1 MLDVIRRHDRS
12 RVPPSSDEHQA
23 LVLELPALVVLGY
36 QQHRQHRACAE
47 AVLAQL
53 VLSDRLQV
61 LEIVPVSRHDQILG
75 YHGGLFPRVRHRRR
89 QRVGVQVMQQG
100 LERVAASGCMSQM
113 RMWPPPVAF
122 SLAGP
127 KKSAMKTDD
136 RAASTILCAANTLP
150 HTSKSTS
157 APLLGLEEAAE
168 ICGQAGHGDGGAQR
182 PHGRWRRSA

>member
-12 RVPPSSDEHQA
+12 RVPPSSDELQA

-100 LERVAASGCMSQM
+100 LERVGVHVADADVAA
-113 RMWPPPVAF
+113 
-122 SLAGP
+122 AGG
-127 KKSAMKTDD
+127 
-136 RAASTILCAANTLP
+136 L
-150 HTSKSTS
+150 
-157 APLLGLEEAAE
+157 LLGWAEEILHA
-168 ICGQAGHGDGGAQR
+168 
-182 PHGRWRRSA
+182 